1 MGAEELPLSDLER
14 YRDEFPVVQRKSYLI
29 SASLGPV
36 SKRAKRHLAEYVEGW
51 ESIGAP
57 EPFWYGRIF
66 PKIGEVKQLYGG
78 MIGADPSELAITT
91 NVTMALSSVLSCLD
105 FGGERNRI
113 VLTQLD
119 FPTDGHVALAQRRRG
134 AEVIFLK
141 SPDGL
146 TVPLESFAESIDE
159 RTAIVIINRVLYR
172 SSALLDVKEICLL
185 ARQAG
190 AWTVIDDFHGA
201 GIVPIDVHDVGCD
214 FHTTGVLKWLC
225 GGPGL
230 TFLYA
235 RKELIADLEP
245 TIAGWWSQREPFAFK
260 LQELDWHPTARRFE
274 TGTHPAPI
282 AFIAHGG
289 LEIITEVGPARI
301 RERQGELTEYVM
313 DRADAAGLEVRTP
326 RDRTRRGGVV
336 NVGVGEQAEK
346 IAEALYERDV
356 CVDHRGD
363 GIRVSPHFFN
373 TEADVDRLFEALATL
388 I

>member
-1 MGAEELPLSDLER
+1 MNRSLES

-36 SKRAKRHLAEYVEGW
+36 SERAKRHLGEYVEAW
-51 ESIGAP
+51 ETMGAP
-57 EPFWYGRIF
+57 EPVWFERIF
-66 PKIGEVKQLYGG
+66 PRIREVKRLYAG
-78 MIGADPSELAITT
+78 MIGADPGELAITT

-105 FGGERNRI
+105 LSGQRNRI
-113 VLTQLD
+113 VLTELD

-134 AEVIFLK
+134 AEVVFLP

-146 TVPLESFAESIDE
+146 TVPVESFAGAIDE
-159 RTAIVIINRVLYR
+159 RTALVIINRVLYR
-172 SSALLDVKEICLL
+172 SSALLDVQEICRL
-185 ARQAG
+185 ARAAG

-201 GIVPIDVHDVGCD
+201 GIVPIDVHHAGCD

-230 TFLYA
+230 AFLYA
-235 RKELIADLEP
+235 REDLLPDLEP
-245 TIAGWWSQREPFAFK
+245 TIAGWFGQREPFAFRTT
-260 LQELDWHPTARRFE
+260 ELDWHPTARRFE
-274 TGTHPAPI
+274 TGTHPAPT

-289 LEIITEVGPARI
+289 LEIITEVGPERI
-301 RERQGELTEYVM
+301 RDRQGELTDYVIQ
-313 DRADAAGLEVRTP
+313 RAEAAGLPVRTP
-326 RDRTRRGGVV
+326 RDRAARGGVV

-373 TEADVDRLFEALATL
+373 TEADIDRLFDALATL
-388 I
+388 